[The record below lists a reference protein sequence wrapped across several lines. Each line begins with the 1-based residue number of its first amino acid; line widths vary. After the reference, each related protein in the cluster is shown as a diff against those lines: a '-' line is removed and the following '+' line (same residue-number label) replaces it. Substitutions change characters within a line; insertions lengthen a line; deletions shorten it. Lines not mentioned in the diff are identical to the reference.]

1 MAEVSVN
8 ISGRSYRIGCD
19 SGQEERVKSLAARID
34 AEAKALSA
42 GGGQITESRL
52 LLMSALML
60 ADKLDEAEAAASQ
73 ASLFSEMDP
82 AEARSLIENASARL
96 EALQGAGEKAD

>member
-82 AEARSLIENASARL
+82 AEAESLIENASARL
-96 EALQGAGEKAD
+96 EALQEAGEKAE

>member
-1 MAEVSVN
+1 MTADRK
-8 ISGRSYRIGCD
+8 SGSNP
-19 SGQEERVKSLAARID
+19 SLPESMQRR
-34 AEAKALSA
+34 KPFPP

-82 AEARSLIENASARL
+82 AEAESLIENASARL